1 MRGGPFKALERVSV
15 SVFGEEA
22 TPHRVCVVSAGR
34 GRRLS
39 AVVTS
44 VSLSVA
50 SERAGGISAT
60 GAERECRGPRPHPYP
75 SKHRSADP
83 YLPSWAAIRLTPL
96 FLVGHGRRKWRRC
109 LIAPFPSSAFP
120 DPLLRPRLRAP
131 HVSGPLAPE
140 AGSRERP
147 LGSA

>member
-15 SVFGEEA
+15 SGFGEEA
-22 TPHRVCVVSAGR
+22 TPRRVCVVSAGR

-39 AVVTS
+39 AAVTS

-50 SERAGGISAT
+50 SERAAGTSAT
-60 GAERECRGPRPHPYP
+60 GAERECTGPRPHPYP

-83 YLPSWAAIRLTPL
+83 YLPSSATLRLTPG

-109 LIAPFPSSAFP
+109 LISPFPSSASP
-120 DPLLRPRLRAP
+120 DPLLRPGLRAAR
-131 HVSGPLAPE
+131 VSGPLAPE
-140 AGSRERP
+140 AGSRDRP
-147 LGSA
+147 RGSG